1 MKLTKRLIDSFKYE
15 GKPQGKGM
23 SRDVRWD
30 SQTPGFGIRIFPPD
44 ENSRSRKTF
53 ILSYRAH
60 GRKRLLTIG
69 AYGVLTLDQAR
80 DKAKSLLGKVIDGE
94 DPLQER
100 QAESKGKTVK
110 ELCEAFI
117 SRFAKIHKKSWKTDQ
132 SRIKKYILPAF
143 GRLKAKSITQSDV
156 TRLHQEIGETK
167 PYEANRNLALISKI
181 FNLGIQWGFLDK
193 KAENPAYNIEQFPEE
208 ERDRFVSEEELPR
221 LTQAID
227 KVENIYARA
236 SLWMYLLTGARKTEL
251 LGSRWV
257 DINLP
262 RGELRL
268 PDTKTGKTRYTP
280 LSSAAISILQNLP
293 RIDGNPFVLPGAKKG
308 RPLVNIDKTWRRVR
322 KEAGVEDVRLHD
334 LRRTVGSWLAQGG
347 SSLHLIGK
355 VLGHSKA
362 STTQIY
368 ARFAEKNIKDALEGH
383 GKKIM
388 EIAGKQAVTKAE
400 VIEMPVKR
408 KARKKKTNGHI

>member
-15 GKPQGKGM
+15 GKAQGKGM

-30 SQTPGFGIRIFPPD
+30 TRLSGFGVRIFPPD

-80 DKAKSLLGKVIDGE
+80 GKAKSLLGKVIDGK

-100 QAESKGKTVK
+100 QTESKGKTVR

-132 SRIKKYILPAF
+132 SRINKYILRAF
-143 GRLKAKSITQSDV
+143 GRHKVRSITQSDV

-181 FNLGIQWGFLDK
+181 FSIAIEWGYLDK
-193 KAENPAYNIEQFPEE
+193 KSDNPAHNVKRFKET

-227 KVENIYARA
+227 NVDNVYARA
-236 SLWMYLLTGARKTEL
+236 SLWLYLLTGARKTEL

-257 DINLP
+257 DINLT

-268 PDTKTGKTRYTP
+268 PDTKAGKTRYIP
-280 LSSAAISILQNLP
+280 LSSAAIAILQNLP
-293 RIDGNPFVLPGAKKG
+293 RLDGNPFVLPGARKA
-308 RPLVNIDKTWRRVR
+308 RPLVNIDKTWRKVR

-347 SSLHLIGK
+347 SSLHLIGR
-355 VLGHSKA
+355 VLGHSNE
-362 STTQIY
+362 STTKIY
-368 ARFAEKNIKDALEGH
+368 ARFGQDHLKDALEVH

-388 EIAGKQAVTKAE
+388 EIAGKQAVVKAE
-400 VIEMPVKR
+400 VIEMPVKQKR
-408 KARKKKTNGHI
+408 KTKKAK